1 MTLDEG
7 DIVSLTPNC
16 MKSTTGQEYEVDV
29 IICATGFDH
38 SFHPYFPIIGRGD
51 KSLRE
56 TFMPQPEAYLAL
68 TAHGYPNFLSMLHQL
83 L

>member
-1 MTLDEG
+1 MTLAEG

-16 MKSTTGQEYEVDV
+16 MKSTTGQEYQVDV

-38 SFHPYFPIIGRGD
+38 SFRPYFSIIGRSG

-56 TFMPQPEAYLAL
+56 TFTPLPEAYLAL
-68 TAHGYPNFLSMLHQL
+68 AAHGYPNFLSMLHQWL
-83 L
+83 